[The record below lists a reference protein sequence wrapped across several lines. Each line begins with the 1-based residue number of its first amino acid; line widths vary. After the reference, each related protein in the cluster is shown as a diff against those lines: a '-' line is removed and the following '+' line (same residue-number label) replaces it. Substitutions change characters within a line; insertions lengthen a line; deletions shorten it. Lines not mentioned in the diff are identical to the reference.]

1 MIKNKKIMT
10 NVKHLDKGSIQQE
23 CMLQDTHFRMNS
35 GGKQAGGMHA
45 VDSEFHKNILKYDI

>member
-1 MIKNKKIMT
+1 MT

-45 VDSEFHKNILKYDI
+45 VDSEFHKNILKYHI